1 MMTTTLRFFLVI
13 ASVLTV
19 IWILRKIRKMKV
31 KMEDAIFWLVFSA
44 LIIVLAIFPEIS
56 YWLSKLLGIESPA
69 NLVFLF
75 VICLLLEKIF
85 TLSIITSQLEEKVSI
100 LSAEVALR
108 SQDDKKRINEV
119 KEKINAYDHSV
130 KLWLTASRAYALSK
144 EQYKMLTKKFSLGKV
159 SVYELAT
166 AQKERNDAMQRYYS
180 AIKDSYE
187 SFFTLRNLAL
197 YDFKKN
203 VELEKILFND

>member
-1 MMTTTLRFFLVI
+1 M
-13 ASVLTV
+13 
-19 IWILRKIRKMKV
+19 
-31 KMEDAIFWLVFSA
+31 
-44 LIIVLAIFPEIS
+44 IIVLAIFPEIS

-119 KEKINAYDHSV
+119 KEKING
-130 KLWLTASRAYALSK
+130 
-144 EQYKMLTKKFSLGKV
+144 E
-159 SVYELAT
+159 ELN
-166 AQKERNDAMQRYYS
+166 E
-180 AIKDSYE
+180 E
-187 SFFTLRNLAL
+187 
-197 YDFKKN
+197 
-203 VELEKILFND
+203 

>member
-31 KMEDAIFWLVFSA
+31 KMEDAISWLVFSA

-119 KEKINAYDHSV
+119 KEKING
-130 KLWLTASRAYALSK
+130 
-144 EQYKMLTKKFSLGKV
+144 E
-159 SVYELAT
+159 ELN
-166 AQKERNDAMQRYYS
+166 E
-180 AIKDSYE
+180 E
-187 SFFTLRNLAL
+187 
-197 YDFKKN
+197 
-203 VELEKILFND
+203 

>member
-1 MMTTTLRFFLVI
+1 MTTTLRFFLVI
-13 ASVLTV
+13 ASLLTV

-44 LIIVLAIFPEIS
+44 WIIVLAIFPGVW

-119 KEKINAYDHSV
+119 KEKING
-130 KLWLTASRAYALSK
+130 
-144 EQYKMLTKKFSLGKV
+144 E
-159 SVYELAT
+159 ELN
-166 AQKERNDAMQRYYS
+166 E
-180 AIKDSYE
+180 E
-187 SFFTLRNLAL
+187 
-197 YDFKKN
+197 
-203 VELEKILFND
+203 

>member
-1 MMTTTLRFFLVI
+1 MTTTLRFFLVI
-13 ASVLTV
+13 ASLLTV

-44 LIIVLAIFPEIS
+44 LIIVLAILPEIS

-119 KEKINAYDHSV
+119 KEKING
-130 KLWLTASRAYALSK
+130 
-144 EQYKMLTKKFSLGKV
+144 E
-159 SVYELAT
+159 ELN
-166 AQKERNDAMQRYYS
+166 E
-180 AIKDSYE
+180 E
-187 SFFTLRNLAL
+187 
-197 YDFKKN
+197 
-203 VELEKILFND
+203 

>member
-44 LIIVLAIFPEIS
+44 LIIVLAIFQEIS

-119 KEKINAYDHSV
+119 KEKING
-130 KLWLTASRAYALSK
+130 
-144 EQYKMLTKKFSLGKV
+144 E
-159 SVYELAT
+159 ELN
-166 AQKERNDAMQRYYS
+166 E
-180 AIKDSYE
+180 E
-187 SFFTLRNLAL
+187 
-197 YDFKKN
+197 
-203 VELEKILFND
+203 